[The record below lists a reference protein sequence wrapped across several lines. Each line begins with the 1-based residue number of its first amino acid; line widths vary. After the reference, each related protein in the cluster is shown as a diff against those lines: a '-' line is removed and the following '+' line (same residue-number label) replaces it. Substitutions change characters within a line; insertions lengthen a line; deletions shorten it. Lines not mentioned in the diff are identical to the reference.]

1 MKIMIDPGHGG
12 RDPGACANGL
22 KEKDLNLKLALMVR
36 ERLKKY
42 KCTTNMTRTT
52 DVYLSLPGRTTA
64 ANRWG
69 AAYFISLHVNA
80 TAGSNGGYEDY
91 IYIGLSDT
99 GTTAKIRN
107 AIHAKVAK
115 VWTDAGRPNRGRK
128 KANLHVLRETSMP
141 AMLMENGFI
150 DNAADAKLLKDANF
164 FSRLAEAITAGL
176 AAGLGLQLREVI
188 PSPTPPPKPPPKP
201 PAKPKPPTAKP
212 SKYNVMDAIRA
223 MQAVVGKVQLSA
235 EEAKHLDANGDGK
248 ITVQD
253 AILILQK
260 IVGK

>member
-52 DVYLSLPGRTTA
+52 DVYLSLPGRTVA
-64 ANRWG
+64 ANKWG

-80 TAGSNGGYEDY
+80 GGGAGYEDY
-91 IYIGLSDT
+91 IYSGLPDT
-99 GTTAKIRN
+99 GHTAKIRS
-107 AIHAKVAK
+107 AVHSKVAK
-115 VWTDAGRPNRGRK
+115 VWTDAGRPSRGK
-128 KANLHVLRETSMP
+128 KKKNLHVLRETSMP

-188 PSPTPPPKPPPKP
+188 PSPAPPPKPPTKP
-201 PAKPKPPTAKP
+201 PQPKPPTAKP

>member
-1 MKIMIDPGHGG
+1 MTKIMIDPGHGG
-12 RDPGACANGL
+12 RDPGACGNGL
-22 KEKDLNLKLALMVR
+22 REKDLNLKLALMVR

-42 KCTTNMTRTT
+42 KCDTAMTRSS
-52 DVYLSLPGRTTA
+52 DVFLSLPDRTKK
-64 ANRWG
+64 ANTWK
-69 AAYFISLHVNA
+69 ANYFISLHVNA
-80 TAGSNGGYEDY
+80 GGGAGYEDY
-91 IYIGLSDT
+91 IYSGLPDT
-99 GTTAKIRN
+99 GHTAKIRS
-107 AIHAKVAK
+107 AVHSKVAK
-115 VWTDAGRPNRGRK
+115 VWTDAGRPSRGK
-128 KANLHVLRETSMP
+128 KKKNLHVLRETSMP

-150 DNAADAKLLKDANF
+150 DNAADARLLKDANF
-164 FSRLAEAITAGL
+164 IARLAEAITAGL
-176 AAGLGLQLREVI
+176 AAGLGLQLREFI

>member
-52 DVYLSLPGRTTA
+52 DVYLSLPGRTVA
-64 ANRWG
+64 ANKWG

-150 DNAADAKLLKDANF
+150 DNAADARLLKDANF
-164 FSRLAEAITAGL
+164 IARLAEAITAGL
-176 AAGLGLQLREVI
+176 AAGLGLQLREVT
-188 PSPTPPPKPPPKP
+188 PSPAPPPKPPQ
-201 PAKPKPPTAKP
+201 PKPPTVKP
-212 SKYNVMDAIRA
+212 TAKYNVADAIKV
-223 MQAVVGKVQLSA
+223 MQAVVGKVELSP
-235 EEAKHLDANGDGK
+235 EEIKHLDANSDGK